1 MNVLWLISNNEV
13 WGSYWNNF
21 RVHNRNVATE
31 VEVISTF
38 GPQGKDISL
47 NYNMTPEI
55 RNFLIQIYT
64 EFWCNLRIPD
74 YDMIIQKK

>member
-1 MNVLWLISNNEV
+1 MCFGWFQTMKSEGVIATI
-13 WGSYWNNF
+13 F

-38 GPQGKDISL
+38 GLQGKDISL

-55 RNFLIQIYT
+55 RNFLMQIYT

>member
-13 WGSYWNNF
+13 WGSYCNNF
-21 RVHNRNVATE
+21 WVHNRNVATE

-38 GPQGKDISL
+38 GLQGKDISL

-55 RNFLIQIYT
+55 CNFLMQIYT
-64 EFWCNLRIPD
+64 EFWCNQRIPD